1 MNLAVLIVTYN
12 CSLAESTT
20 LQSLLQSDVSSL
32 QSVRLTVWN
41 NGPILYDEHEIQ
53 AFKQTM
59 EDRDIQTTLYNT
71 TGNFS
76 LSKIYNYWIIDTPA
90 THYIILDHDDIFETD
105 FFTKL
110 HVAAQTSDVIVPIL
124 KELNIQEITSPTLR
138 EKRKSEDYFPTIEG
152 AFTGE
157 KISALT
163 SGLCISKTFIDK
175 FTQVYPTVFNEN
187 FALYGIDIC
196 FFNSLTDFIH
206 TAPNTPTLYICNTIC
221 HSQSEFTSESTQA
234 THFRSLEHIYA
245 NSLIR
250 IHSRKKST
258 RSALRFLFF
267 KSLKTFN
274 TLSEFLLALRCVITK
289 KHPKITA
296 VHNSEFKNATT
307 HPIRLKKL

>member
-110 HVAAQTSDVIVPIL
+110 HVAAQASDVIVPIL
-124 KELNIQEITSPTLR
+124 KELNIQEVTSPTLR
-138 EKRKSEDYFPTIEG
+138 AQRKSEDYFPTTEG
-152 AFTGE
+152 FFTGE

-187 FALYGIDIC
+187 FALYRIDVC
-196 FFNSLTDFIH
+196 FFNDLT
-206 TAPNTPTLYICNTIC
+206 AYLNTYGDIRIAICNTVY
-221 HSQSEFTSESTQA
+221 HSQSEYTQESA
-234 THFRSLEHIYA
+234 ALVRFRALEHIY
-245 NSLIR
+245 SGCLIR
-250 IHSRKKST
+250 LHSRKKSI
-258 RSALRFLFF
+258 RSALGFLLL
-267 KSLKTFN
+267 KSLKTIGSP
-274 TLSEFLLALRCVITK
+274 SEFLLALRCVITK